1 MRGRK
6 PKPTA
11 LRIVGGNAGHRPLPV
26 AEPVATGRPVPPIPL
41 EPRAAELWASMIE
54 PAFWLA
60 EADSAAC
67 WGFVVLQA
75 EFEADPAAFNAAR
88 ITQWRT
94 LAAEIGLTPSSRAR
108 LGGNKPAPDPASRF
122 FD

>member
-6 PKPTA
+6 PLPTA
-11 LRIVGGNAGHRPLPV
+11 LRIVGGNAGHRPLPKHEV
-26 AEPVATGRPVPPIPL
+26 VATGRPKPPVPL
-41 EPRAAELWASMIE
+41 QPREAVLWASMIE

-75 EFEADPAAFNAAR
+75 EFEADPTAFNAAR
-88 ITQWRT
+88 IGQWRT

-108 LGGNKPAPDPASRF
+108 LGGNRPAPNPSSVF